1 MKYSI
6 IIPTYN
12 HCEDL
17 LKPCLESI
25 KKYTDLSDTEVIVV
39 SNGSTDNT
47 REYVKSLGKPFKFL
61 WFLKPLGYAKA
72 NNEGV
77 KIAKGKY
84 VVLLNN
90 DTILLEQEQSQW
102 LKILEQPFID
112 DPSVGIVGP
121 LKQFSEPAGRDFLVF
136 FVAMVTKELFDK
148 LQLSEDY
155 TPGGGEDT
163 EFCIEAEKLGY
174 KIFYCATSTNIDAD
188 KKLVAGDFPIYH
200 KGEGTMNDNPE
211 WQKIFDENS
220 LKLAKKYNP
229 GYYAFKLS
237 NNFERAVLGSG
248 DKLEANTREHAR
260 YTFAA
265 EHLVGKKVL
274 EIGCSSGYGLSF
286 LPSDIEY
293 TGIDYDSKIIEFAKE
308 HFGGINR
315 TFICVDAHKFEFKEH
330 YDTIIAFEFIEHIDD
345 GIAFAQKLKKHCDNL
360 LITTP
365 FKETPGF
372 WGGHHKLHGLS
383 EKDFPGFDYFYLN
396 GEGKFIDKPDHF
408 DGQNLLVMQWGK
420 GKIYPKFEAKP
431 RILCSIA
438 TKDRYDIL
446 SSCLMSVALQ
456 THAPDMVTIFD
467 DGEQKDLREL
477 PIYKHIFKL
486 FDLKGIKWSV
496 TFTPKKGQHYAHAL
510 ANDSDY
516 DFIWRLDDDE
526 IAESDV
532 LEKLLGHMT
541 DKVGAVA
548 GAVFE
553 PGSPLPGGSSNIK
566 DIFHK
571 PNIQWA
577 PGQGIHKVEHL
588 YSSFLYRPGIVQ
600 YNLDLSPVAHR
611 EETLFSH
618 ELKQKGYELIVD
630 TSIKTYHFRHET
642 GGIRSHDS
650 QFFYDH
656 DNKIFLKQ
664 METWG
669 YKVINLDLGL
679 GDHFVFLH
687 ILPEI
692 MKKYKLILGCC
703 YPEVFEDYDVTIL
716 PIAITQTLVSEHV
729 YKWMIDHNWK
739 TSILDA
745 FKQMYGVN

>member
-1 MKYSI
+1 MRYSI

-25 KKYTDLSDTEVIVV
+25 KKYTNLSDTEVIVV

-47 REYVKSLGKPFKFL
+47 REYVESLGKPFKLL
-61 WFLKPLGYAKA
+61 WFDAPLGYAKA

-77 KIAKGKY
+77 KVAKGKY

-90 DTILLEQEQSQW
+90 DTILLEQEKNKW
-102 LKILEQPFID
+102 LTLLEQPFID
-112 DPSVGIVGP
+112 DPLVGIVGP
-121 LKQFSEPAGRDFLVF
+121 LKQFSEPAGKDFLVF

-174 KIFYCATSTNIDAD
+174 KIFYCATSTNIDEN

-211 WQKIFDENS
+211 WQKIFDKNS

-237 NNFERAVLGSG
+237 NNFERAVLGNG
-248 DKLEANTREHAR
+248 DVLEANTREYGR

-274 EIGCSSGYGLSF
+274 EIGCSSGYGLNL
-286 LPSDIEY
+286 LPENIEY
-293 TGIDYDSKIIEFAKE
+293 TGIDYDPKIIEFAKE
-308 HFGGINR
+308 NFGRTNR
-315 TFICVDAHKFEFKEH
+315 TFVCVDAHKFEFKEH

-345 GIAFAQKLKKHCDNL
+345 GVAFAQNLKKHCDNL

-383 EKDFPGFDYFYLN
+383 EKNFPNFSYHYLN
-396 GEGKFIDKPDHF
+396 GEGKFISQPDHF
-408 DGQNLLVMQWGK
+408 DGQNLLVMQWKK
-420 GKIYPKFEAKP
+420 GVIYPKQKP
-431 RILCSIA
+431 KILCSIA

-456 THAPDMVTIFD
+456 TLVPDMVTIFD
-467 DGEQKDLREL
+467 DGEQKDLREA

-496 TFTPKKGQHYAHAL
+496 AFTPKKGQHYAHSL
-510 ANDSDY
+510 ANSSDY
-516 DFIWRLDDDE
+516 DFVWRLDDDE
-526 IAESDV
+526 IAAPDV
-532 LEKLLGHMT
+532 LERLLGLMT
-541 DKVGAVA
+541 KDVGAAA

-553 PGSPLPGGSSNIK
+553 PGNPIPSGSGKLK

-571 PNIQWA
+571 PNLQWA
-577 PGQGIHKVEHL
+577 PDQGLHEVEHL
-588 YSSFLYRPGIVQ
+588 YSSFLYRPRIAK
-600 YNLDLSPVAHR
+600 YNMELSPVAHR
-611 EETLFSH
+611 EETIFSH
-618 ELKQKGYELIVD
+618 QLYQKGYKLIVD
-630 TSIKTYHFRHET
+630 TSIKTYHFRQET
-642 GGIRSHDS
+642 GGIRSHS
-650 QFFYDH
+650 SEFFYEH

-664 METWG
+664 MEEWG
-669 YKVINLDLGL
+669 YKVLNLDLGL
-679 GDHFVFLH
+679 GDHLVFLN
-687 ILPEI
+687 ILPDL
-692 MKKYKLILGCC
+692 MKKYKQLIIGCC
-703 YPEVFEDYDVTIL
+703 YPEVFKDYGVLIL
-716 PIAITQTLVSEHV
+716 PVALTQKIVSEHV

-739 TSILDA
+739 KPILGA
-745 FKQMYGVN
+745 FKELYNIGK